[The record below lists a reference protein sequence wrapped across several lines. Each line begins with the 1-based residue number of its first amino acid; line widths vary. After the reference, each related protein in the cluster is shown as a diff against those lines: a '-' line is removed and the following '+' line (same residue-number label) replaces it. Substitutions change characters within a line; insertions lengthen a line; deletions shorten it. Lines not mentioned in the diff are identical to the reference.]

1 MILEYKRK
9 IFGYECDIYGHLNNA
24 NYLHLYEE
32 ARADALEQMNIPIRK
47 LADIGFHIYLT
58 NIEINFIKGLPLE
71 NIVTIKSRINSM
83 NRLTSI
89 WIQEIYNNSG
99 DLCSVANVKGVFVKN
114 GKPVRLSKDL
124 FEQFKKFS
132 E

>member
-1 MILEYKRK
+1 MR
-9 IFGYECDIYGHLNNA
+9 
-24 NYLHLYEE
+24 YLWTS
-32 ARADALEQMNIPIRK
+32 EQNIPIRK

>member
-47 LADIGFHIYLT
+47 LTDIGFHIYLT

-71 NIVTIKSRINSM
+71 STITIKSRIDSM

-89 WIQEIYNNSG
+89 WIQEIYNSSG
-99 DLCSVANVKGVFVKN
+99 DLCSVANVKGAFVKD

-124 FEQFKKFS
+124 FEKFKKFL